1 MSLTR
6 SVGLRVGPIVLG
18 TLVKHYL
25 EKIRRD
31 FVQDHGSKGKE
42 KDELVQLR
50 QDELIYDEIFTV
62 VKAFLEA
69 ATLHPVEDI
78 QSFSNTR
85 TPSPPWVH
93 VVRVRVPMS
102 SCDEAAKYL
111 ITALGGQELAVKLVG
126 GVKWWQVR
134 SLDGVDAQWIT
145 AKKDWQ
151 EAKRRYKDRGN
162 TQRDEKHEPMLDQ
175 SESATYNQD
184 MDTMRCILYAHGGG
198 YYFGSVDQ
206 ERYSIQRYARKINGR
221 VFAMNYRLA
230 PQYPFPCAIQD
241 LVASYLYL
249 IRPPPGA
256 SHLPVKPSHI
266 VVAGDSAGGGLI
278 LALLQVLRDASLP
291 LPAGGIL
298 VSPWCDLTHSFPSIH
313 TNTATDVMPPYG
325 FSLHKPSTLW
335 PPPDEEL
342 AGRVRTGLKQR
353 FRAVFK
359 GEGDPNASVLTFGTS
374 TSEPHS
380 NAPGNG
386 ANTDPPS
393 SGDVPNGMPI
403 NVGATTPLPLPNSSY
418 DHANPFDISKSAHD
432 SIILQAQNGEIL
444 SIQQQIQL
452 YTTNALL
459 GHPLVSP
466 ALGYLGGL
474 PPLMFVISDKEVLR
488 DEGIYVAH
496 KAVHPEQ
503 FPIRDTTRA
512 LYPALNGIEE
522 RFKGKPTPVHLQLY
536 DDTAHVLPVLF
547 SFTTPAKYCFRAM
560 AIFCKYVTGM
570 PLFPNNSDDAPNTPQ
585 KRTSESSPTG
595 LLSSLSS
602 SITSALVGSGA
613 ETGGASPPM
622 SPRSIKSFTISGGGI
637 VSKSVLSIRRKSRK
651 STGSDYPIPD
661 LKRSASEYQG
671 EFGRNEIKSRSM
683 FALRSRKSGSD
694 IRRFND
700 DAKMDQSLDL
710 SRDREMKKAPNDGG
724 VNTPPKWKH
733 TKVPPVPSLSLH
745 PHLEFSSPKSPR
757 SIPLPSSPLP
767 SIDTSFSVL
776 ELDMAFANAGS
787 FAVGSSDSSQDNMID
802 VSHLTSSPTTSAMPS
817 PRLIPLSASSSGMP
831 SSSTTTSQVHSGIEG
846 LPISMSP
853 EAMMS
858 QLRESPPSLRIPL
871 PPSPLPLYSKDSMA
885 SLSSSGSTS
894 THIALAET
902 DRTKQP
908 RKETL
913 PNKERCA
920 GDPIVYSETS
930 EYPSLFSSLMIRE
943 RVSTRGVIRPLE
955 PFSDLPAF
963 SIPPQL
969 IGEISE
975 RAVRRYIAG
984 RTFFEHKFSGT
995 RKAIEQRRRKHLQRA
1010 RKDTTRN
1017 MSALKG
1023 SVERESKKM
1032 KQEEQWSGEEEED
1045 HGHGPRSPK
1054 SPYLSNNNSSPFN
1067 IETALL
1073 ASSGWSWSWALD
1085 NNEHPPPSSLVARRD
1100 THEALMLARVADQGV
1115 LQDEQGGVSAA
1126 MSGNNLWS
1134 VVVGFLTPA
1143 GNGSGSG
1150 IRTGGEEHNRREKD
1164 PESSPNRWKQKPNA
1178 QSTSPSQAV
1187 SEDTEALS
1195 TSTRNL
1201 TPSKTSSSPISSP
1214 PSKICLLGKKPSVN
1228 ALRARL
1234 ASMGTSRGKSPPPP
1248 PPAAV
1253 TVASSSNT

>member
-31 FVQDHGSKGKE
+31 FVQDNGSKGKE

-151 EAKRRYKDRGN
+151 EAKRRYQDRGN

-374 TSEPHS
+374 TSEPHA

-418 DHANPFDISKSAHD
+418 NHGNPFDSNKPAHD

-496 KAVHPEQ
+496 KAVYPDQ

-512 LYPALNGIEE
+512 LYPALYGIEE

-536 DDTAHVLPVLF
+536 DVDTAHVLPVLF

-585 KRTSESSPTG
+585 KRASESSPTG

-602 SITSALVGSGA
+602 SITSAL
-613 ETGGASPPM
+613 
-622 SPRSIKSFTISGGGI
+622 
-637 VSKSVLSIRRKSRK
+637 
-651 STGSDYPIPD
+651 
-661 LKRSASEYQG
+661 
-671 EFGRNEIKSRSM
+671 
-683 FALRSRKSGSD
+683 
-694 IRRFND
+694 
-700 DAKMDQSLDL
+700 
-710 SRDREMKKAPNDGG
+710 
-724 VNTPPKWKH
+724 
-733 TKVPPVPSLSLH
+733 
-745 PHLEFSSPKSPR
+745 
-757 SIPLPSSPLP
+757 
-767 SIDTSFSVL
+767 
-776 ELDMAFANAGS
+776 LDMAFANAGS
-787 FAVGSSDSSQDNMID
+787 FAVGSSDSSPLVPEHGQDNIID
-802 VSHLTSSPTTSAMPS
+802 VSHLTSSPT
-817 PRLIPLSASSSGMP
+817 ID
-831 SSSTTTSQVHSGIEG
+831 HIEGIEG

-853 EAMMS
+853 EATMS
-858 QLRESPPSLRIPL
+858 QLRESPPPLRIPL
-871 PPSPLPLYSKDSMA
+871 PPSPLPSYSKDSMA

-894 THIALAET
+894 THVALAET
-902 DRTKQP
+902 RGTKQA

-930 EYPSLFSSLMIRE
+930 EFPSLFSSLMIRE

-1032 KQEEQWSGEEEED
+1032 KQEEEQWSGEEEED
-1045 HGHGPRSPK
+1045 HHRGPRSPN

-1115 LQDEQGGVSAA
+1115 LQDEQGGGVSAA

-1143 GNGSGSG
+1143 GNGNGSG
-1150 IRTGGEEHNRREKD
+1150 IRSGGEEHNRREKD
-1164 PESSPNRWKQKPNA
+1164 PESSPNRRKEKPNA

-1195 TSTRNL
+1195 TSTRNP
-1201 TPSKTSSSPISSP
+1201 TPSKTSLSPISSP
-1214 PSKICLLGKKPSVN
+1214 PSKIRLLGKKPSVN

-1234 ASMGTSRGKSPPPP
+1234 ASMGTSRGKSPPPL

>member
-31 FVQDHGSKGKE
+31 FVQDNSKGKE

-151 EAKRRYKDRGN
+151 EAKRRYKDREN
-162 TQRDEKHEPMLDQ
+162 TQRDEKHEPTLDQ

-374 TSEPHS
+374 TLEPDS

-386 ANTDPPS
+386 ANSDPPGS
-393 SGDVPNGMPI
+393 SDIPNGMPI
-403 NVGATTPLPLPNSSY
+403 NVGATTPLPLPNSSFN
-418 DHANPFDISKSAHD
+418 HANPFDSNKSAHD

-503 FPIRDTTRA
+503 FPIRDSTRA
-512 LYPALNGIEE
+512 LYPALYGIEE

-536 DDTAHVLPVLF
+536 DADTAHVLPVLF

-570 PLFPNNSDDAPNTPQ
+570 PLFPTNSDDAPNTPQ
-585 KRTSESSPTG
+585 KRASESSPTG

-613 ETGGASPPM
+613 ETGAASPPL
-622 SPRSIKSFTISGGGI
+622 SPRSIKSFTISGSEI
-637 VSKSVLSIRRKSRK
+637 VSKSVSSIRRKSRK

-671 EFGRNEIKSRSM
+671 EFGRNEMKSRSM
-683 FALRSRKSGSD
+683 FTLRSRKSGSD
-694 IRRFND
+694 IGRFND
-700 DAKMDQSLDL
+700 DAKRDQSLDL
-710 SRDREMKKAPNDGG
+710 SRDRETKKAPN
-724 VNTPPKWKH
+724 
-733 TKVPPVPSLSLH
+733 
-745 PHLEFSSPKSPR
+745 E
-757 SIPLPSSPLP
+757 
-767 SIDTSFSVL
+767 
-776 ELDMAFANAGS
+776 
-787 FAVGSSDSSQDNMID
+787 
-802 VSHLTSSPTTSAMPS
+802 
-817 PRLIPLSASSSGMP
+817 
-831 SSSTTTSQVHSGIEG
+831 
-846 LPISMSP
+846 
-853 EAMMS
+853 
-858 QLRESPPSLRIPL
+858 
-871 PPSPLPLYSKDSMA
+871 
-885 SLSSSGSTS
+885 
-894 THIALAET
+894 
-902 DRTKQP
+902 
-908 RKETL
+908 
-913 PNKERCA
+913 ERCA

-930 EYPSLFSSLMIRE
+930 VSASFSLMIRE

-995 RKAIEQRRRKHLQRA
+995 RKAIEQRRRKHLQKA

-1032 KQEEQWSGEEEED
+1032 KQSENQWSGGEEED
-1045 HGHGPRSPK
+1045 HHHGPRSPN
-1054 SPYLSNNNSSPFN
+1054 SPYLSNNKSSPFN
-1067 IETALL
+1067 IGTALL

-1115 LQDEQGGVSAA
+1115 LQDEQGAGVSAA

-1143 GNGSGSG
+1143 GNGNASA

-1164 PESSPNRWKQKPNA
+1164 SELSPNRRKEKPNA
-1178 QSTSPSQAV
+1178 QSSSSSQAV
-1187 SEDTEALS
+1187 SEDTEAPS
-1195 TSTRNL
+1195 TSTINS
-1201 TPSKTSSSPISSP
+1201 TPSETSSFPISSP
-1214 PSKICLLGKKPSVN
+1214 PSKIRLLGKKPSVN

-1234 ASMGTSRGKSPPPP
+1234 ASMGTSRGKSPPPL
-1248 PPAAV
+1248 PPAAI

>member
-31 FVQDHGSKGKE
+31 FVQDNSKGKE

-151 EAKRRYKDRGN
+151 EAKRRYKDREN
-162 TQRDEKHEPMLDQ
+162 TQRDEKHEPTLDQ

-374 TSEPHS
+374 TLEPDS

-386 ANTDPPS
+386 ANSDPPGS
-393 SGDVPNGMPI
+393 SDIPNGMPI
-403 NVGATTPLPLPNSSY
+403 NVGATTPLPLPNSSFN
-418 DHANPFDISKSAHD
+418 HANPFDSNKSAHD

-503 FPIRDTTRA
+503 FPIRDSTRA
-512 LYPALNGIEE
+512 LYPALYGIEE

-536 DDTAHVLPVLF
+536 DADTAHVLPVLF

-570 PLFPNNSDDAPNTPQ
+570 PLFPTNSDDAPNTPQ
-585 KRTSESSPTG
+585 KRASESSPTG

-613 ETGGASPPM
+613 ETGAASPPL
-622 SPRSIKSFTISGGGI
+622 SPRSIKSFTISGSEI
-637 VSKSVLSIRRKSRK
+637 VSKSVSSIRRMSRK

-671 EFGRNEIKSRSM
+671 EF
-683 FALRSRKSGSD
+683 
-694 IRRFND
+694 
-700 DAKMDQSLDL
+700 
-710 SRDREMKKAPNDGG
+710 
-724 VNTPPKWKH
+724 
-733 TKVPPVPSLSLH
+733 
-745 PHLEFSSPKSPR
+745 
-757 SIPLPSSPLP
+757 
-767 SIDTSFSVL
+767 
-776 ELDMAFANAGS
+776 
-787 FAVGSSDSSQDNMID
+787 
-802 VSHLTSSPTTSAMPS
+802 
-817 PRLIPLSASSSGMP
+817 
-831 SSSTTTSQVHSGIEG
+831 
-846 LPISMSP
+846 
-853 EAMMS
+853 
-858 QLRESPPSLRIPL
+858 
-871 PPSPLPLYSKDSMA
+871 
-885 SLSSSGSTS
+885 
-894 THIALAET
+894 
-902 DRTKQP
+902 
-908 RKETL
+908 
-913 PNKERCA
+913 ERCA

-930 EYPSLFSSLMIRE
+930 EFPSLFSSLMIRE

-995 RKAIEQRRRKHLQRA
+995 RKAIEQRRRKHLQKA

-1023 SVERESKKM
+1023 S
-1032 KQEEQWSGEEEED
+1032 
-1045 HGHGPRSPK
+1045 
-1054 SPYLSNNNSSPFN
+1054 SSPFN
-1067 IETALL
+1067 IGTALL

-1115 LQDEQGGVSAA
+1115 LQDEQGGGVSAA

-1143 GNGSGSG
+1143 GNGNASA

-1164 PESSPNRWKQKPNA
+1164 SELSPNRRKEKPNA
-1178 QSTSPSQAV
+1178 QSSSSSQAV
-1187 SEDTEALS
+1187 SEDTEAPS
-1195 TSTRNL
+1195 TSTINS
-1201 TPSKTSSSPISSP
+1201 TPSETSSFPISSP
-1214 PSKICLLGKKPSVN
+1214 PSKIRLLGKKPSVN

-1234 ASMGTSRGKSPPPP
+1234 ASMGTSRGKSPPPL
-1248 PPAAV
+1248 PPAAI

>member
-31 FVQDHGSKGKE
+31 FVQDDGSKGKE

-374 TSEPHS
+374 TSETHS

-403 NVGATTPLPLPNSSY
+403 NV
-418 DHANPFDISKSAHD
+418 
-432 SIILQAQNGEIL
+432 AQNGEIL

-496 KAVHPEQ
+496 KAVYPEQ

-512 LYPALNGIEE
+512 LYPALYGIEE

-613 ETGGASPPM
+613 ETGGASPPL
-622 SPRSIKSFTISGGGI
+622 SPRSIKSFTISGSGI
-637 VSKSVLSIRRKSRK
+637 VSKSALSIRRK
-651 STGSDYPIPD
+651 
-661 LKRSASEYQG
+661 
-671 EFGRNEIKSRSM
+671 
-683 FALRSRKSGSD
+683 
-694 IRRFND
+694 
-700 DAKMDQSLDL
+700 
-710 SRDREMKKAPNDGG
+710 
-724 VNTPPKWKH
+724 
-733 TKVPPVPSLSLH
+733 
-745 PHLEFSSPKSPR
+745 
-757 SIPLPSSPLP
+757 
-767 SIDTSFSVL
+767 
-776 ELDMAFANAGS
+776 
-787 FAVGSSDSSQDNMID
+787 
-802 VSHLTSSPTTSAMPS
+802 
-817 PRLIPLSASSSGMP
+817 
-831 SSSTTTSQVHSGIEG
+831 
-846 LPISMSP
+846 
-853 EAMMS
+853 
-858 QLRESPPSLRIPL
+858 
-871 PPSPLPLYSKDSMA
+871 
-885 SLSSSGSTS
+885 
-894 THIALAET
+894 
-902 DRTKQP
+902 
-908 RKETL
+908 
-913 PNKERCA
+913 CA

-930 EYPSLFSSLMIRE
+930 EFPSLFDSLMIRE

-995 RKAIEQRRRKHLQRA
+995 RKAIEQRRRKHLQKA

-1017 MSALKG
+1017 MK
-1023 SVERESKKM
+1023 
-1032 KQEEQWSGEEEED
+1032 D
-1045 HGHGPRSPK
+1045 HHHGPRSPN

-1115 LQDEQGGVSAA
+1115 LQDEQGGGVSAA

-1143 GNGSGSG
+1143 GNGNGSG
-1150 IRTGGEEHNRREKD
+1150 FRTGGEEHNRRERD
-1164 PESSPNRWKQKPNA
+1164 PELSPDRRKEKPNA
-1178 QSTSPSQAV
+1178 QSSPPSQAV
-1187 SEDTEALS
+1187 SEDTEAPS

-1201 TPSKTSSSPISSP
+1201 TPLKFSSSPISSP
-1214 PSKICLLGKKPSVN
+1214 PSKIRLLGKKPSVN

-1248 PPAAV
+1248 PPAAI

>member
-31 FVQDHGSKGKE
+31 FVQDDGSKGKE

-62 VKAFLEA
+62 ICVFIYESWAS
-69 ATLHPVEDI
+69 HPVEDI

-418 DHANPFDISKSAHD
+418 DHANPFDSNKSTHD

-496 KAVHPEQ
+496 KAVYPEQ

-512 LYPALNGIEE
+512 LYPALYGIEE

-536 DDTAHVLPVLF
+536 DVDTAHVLPVLF

-613 ETGGASPPM
+613 ETGGASPPL
-622 SPRSIKSFTISGGGI
+622 SPRSIKSFTISGSGI
-637 VSKSVLSIRRKSRK
+637 VAKSALSIRRKSRK

-661 LKRSASEYQG
+661 LKRSASEYQ
-671 EFGRNEIKSRSM
+671 
-683 FALRSRKSGSD
+683 
-694 IRRFND
+694 
-700 DAKMDQSLDL
+700 
-710 SRDREMKKAPNDGG
+710 
-724 VNTPPKWKH
+724 
-733 TKVPPVPSLSLH
+733 
-745 PHLEFSSPKSPR
+745 
-757 SIPLPSSPLP
+757 
-767 SIDTSFSVL
+767 DTSFSVL

-787 FAVGSSDSSQDNMID
+787 FAVGSSDSSSLVPEHGQDNMID
-802 VSHLTSSPTTSAMPS
+802 VSHLTSSPTTSMMPS
-817 PRLIPLSASSSGMP
+817 PRLIPLPASSS
-831 SSSTTTSQVHSGIEG
+831 
-846 LPISMSP
+846 
-853 EAMMS
+853 
-858 QLRESPPSLRIPL
+858 
-871 PPSPLPLYSKDSMA
+871 
-885 SLSSSGSTS
+885 
-894 THIALAET
+894 
-902 DRTKQP
+902 
-908 RKETL
+908 
-913 PNKERCA
+913 ERCA

-930 EYPSLFSSLMIRE
+930 EFPSLFDSLMIRE

-995 RKAIEQRRRKHLQRA
+995 RKAIEQRRRKHLQKA

-1032 KQEEQWSGEEEED
+1032 KQEEEPWSGEEEED
-1045 HGHGPRSPK
+1045 HHHGPRSPN

-1115 LQDEQGGVSAA
+1115 LQDEQGGGVSAA

-1143 GNGSGSG
+1143 GNGNGSG
-1150 IRTGGEEHNRREKD
+1150 FRTGGEEHNRRERD
-1164 PESSPNRWKQKPNA
+1164 PELSPDRRKEKPNA
-1178 QSTSPSQAV
+1178 QSSPPSQAV
-1187 SEDTEALS
+1187 SEDTEAPS

-1201 TPSKTSSSPISSP
+1201 TPSKFSSSPISSP
-1214 PSKICLLGKKPSVN
+1214 PSKIRLLGKKPSVN

-1248 PPAAV
+1248 PPAAI

>member
-31 FVQDHGSKGKE
+31 FVQDNGSKGKE

-62 VKAFLEA
+62 VKIRVFIYEFWAS
-69 ATLHPVEDI
+69 HPVEDI

-374 TSEPHS
+374 TSETHS

-418 DHANPFDISKSAHD
+418 DHANPFDSNKSAHD

-496 KAVHPEQ
+496 KAVYPEQ

-512 LYPALNGIEE
+512 LYPALYGIEE

-536 DDTAHVLPVLF
+536 DVDTAHVLPVLF

-570 PLFPNNSDDAPNTPQ
+570 PLFLNNSDDAPNTPQ

-595 LLSSLSS
+595 LFSSLSS
-602 SITSALVGSGA
+602 SITSALSA
-613 ETGGASPPM
+613 
-622 SPRSIKSFTISGGGI
+622 
-637 VSKSVLSIRRKSRK
+637 LSIRRKSRK

-661 LKRSASEYQG
+661 LKRSASEYQS
-671 EFGRNEIKSRSM
+671 EFGRNEMKSRS
-683 FALRSRKSGSD
+683 
-694 IRRFND
+694 I
-700 DAKMDQSLDL
+700 
-710 SRDREMKKAPNDGG
+710 
-724 VNTPPKWKH
+724 
-733 TKVPPVPSLSLH
+733 
-745 PHLEFSSPKSPR
+745 
-757 SIPLPSSPLP
+757 
-767 SIDTSFSVL
+767 
-776 ELDMAFANAGS
+776 
-787 FAVGSSDSSQDNMID
+787 SQDNMID

-846 LPISMSP
+846 LPIS
-853 EAMMS
+853 
-858 QLRESPPSLRIPL
+858 I
-871 PPSPLPLYSKDSMA
+871 
-885 SLSSSGSTS
+885 
-894 THIALAET
+894 
-902 DRTKQP
+902 
-908 RKETL
+908 
-913 PNKERCA
+913 
-920 GDPIVYSETS
+920 
-930 EYPSLFSSLMIRE
+930 SLMIRE

-1032 KQEEQWSGEEEED
+1032 KQEEEQGSDEEGD
-1045 HGHGPRSPK
+1045 DLYHGSRSPN
-1054 SPYLSNNNSSPFN
+1054 SPYLSNINASPFN
-1067 IETALL
+1067 IGTALL

-1115 LQDEQGGVSAA
+1115 LQDEQGGVGAA

-1134 VVVGFLTPA
+1134 VVVSFLTPA
-1143 GNGSGSG
+1143 GNGNASG
-1150 IRTGGEEHNRREKD
+1150 IRTGGEEHNRQEKD
-1164 PESSPNRWKQKPNA
+1164 PELSPNRRKEKPNA
-1178 QSTSPSQAV
+1178 QSSSPSQAV
-1187 SEDTEALS
+1187 SENTEAP
-1195 TSTRNL
+1195 TSTRNT
-1201 TPSKTSSSPISSP
+1201 TPSKISSSPISSP
-1214 PSKICLLGKKPSVN
+1214 PSKIRLLGKKPSVN

-1234 ASMGTSRGKSPPPP
+1234 ASMGTSRGKSPPPL